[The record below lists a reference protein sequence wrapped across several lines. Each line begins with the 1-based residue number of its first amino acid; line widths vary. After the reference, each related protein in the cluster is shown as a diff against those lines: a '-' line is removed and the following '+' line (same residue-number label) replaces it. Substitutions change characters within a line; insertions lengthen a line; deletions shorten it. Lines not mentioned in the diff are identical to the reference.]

1 MSGTRTTEEA
11 HEARTQEE
19 KGMTDKTKGI
29 SRRRFVAG
37 AAGGATLA
45 ATGGFPAIV
54 RAQST
59 VKIGLVHPV
68 TGFLQFSGTQC
79 RFGAETA
86 IAEINAAGGI
96 ASLGGA
102 KLEAVLGDAQSK
114 PEVGAAEVEEFN
126 SAGVAAIVGAFSSGI
141 SLATTQVA
149 AKHGIPHVVDVGV
162 NDKIVG
168 RDLANTFRFG
178 PGFGNITQAGVDG
191 LIEINEA
198 AGKPAKSVVIVHE
211 NTTPFGS
218 FMAGLMK
225 KGLEPAGFE
234 VLDTLPHPTPNKD
247 FRNIALKIKELQ
259 PDIVIPSHYYNEGVL
274 FLRTLQRQRV
284 APNAIYSVLGGASS
298 QYRFVDEFPDAAQ
311 YVMDC
316 NHWFDPKNAA
326 ARALRKK
333 TEAAGK
339 SFSYEVFLAY
349 TAVRF
354 VADAIERAG
363 SAEREAI
370 IESLA
375 KSVWDGHFMPY
386 GATRMRKG
394 QNTGARP
401 LVMQVQGKEIEV
413 VAPEQFATKPAVFP
427 RPA

>member
-1 MSGTRTTEEA
+1 MSVKRGTT
-11 HEARTQEE
+11 H
-19 KGMTDKTKGI
+19 DSNGI
-29 SRRRFVAG
+29 SRRRFVAAA

-45 ATGGFPAIV
+45 GLGGFPAIV
-54 RAQST
+54 RAQSS

-86 IAEINAAGGI
+86 IAEVNAAGGI

-114 PEVGAAEVEEFN
+114 PEVGAAEVEKFN
-126 SAGVAAIVGAFSSGI
+126 DAGVAAIVGAFSSGI
-141 SLATTQVA
+141 SLATTQAA

-168 RDLANTFRFG
+168 RGLANTFRFG
-178 PGFGNITQAGVDG
+178 PGFGKITQAGVDS
-191 LIEINEA
+191 LIQINEA
-198 AGKPAKSVVIVHE
+198 AGKPARTVVIVHE

-225 KGLEPAGFE
+225 QGLEPAGFE

-247 FRNIALKIKELQ
+247 FRNIALKLKELQ
-259 PDIVIPSHYYNEGVL
+259 PDVVIPSHYYNEGVL

-284 APNAIYSVLGGASS
+284 APKAIYSVLGGASS
-298 QYRFVDEFPDAAQ
+298 QYRFLAEFPDAAQ

-316 NHWFDPKNAA
+316 NHWFDPRNADA
-326 ARALRKK
+326 QALRAK

-339 SFSYEVFLAY
+339 SYSYEVFLAY

-370 IESLA
+370 VAALA
-375 KSVWDGHFMPY
+375 ASTWDGHFMPY
-386 GATRMRKG
+386 GPTRIENG

-401 LVMQVQGKEIEV
+401 LVMQVQGQEIEV
-413 VAPEQFATKPAVFP
+413 VSPAEFATKAAIFP